1 MDFSERLEKLK
12 VLLSA
17 AGNTVQGRKKLQ
29 KLAYLCQAAG
39 EPLGQSFT
47 FYHYGVYSPTLAD
60 DVQAAAS
67 MQLIDEFDSLGTVTT
82 ILKVPVQVQQSKG
95 FSIVEKLKDKE
106 ARLLEVLTTI
116 LYLNSQGYNGTSL
129 KAKLAAL
136 KGQHSDFFDE
146 AFELAR
152 SEFSVKCEH
161 QCC

>member
-12 VLLSA
+12 ILLSA

-60 DVQAAAS
+60 DVRAAAS
-67 MQLIDEFDSLGTVTT
+67 MQLIDEFDGLGTVITK
-82 ILKVPVQVQQSKG
+82 LKAPVAVAPTKGYALVQ
-95 FSIVEKLKDKE
+95 KLKDKE

-116 LYLNSQGYNGTSL
+116 LYLKSQGYTDAALNS
-129 KAKLAAL
+129 KLTAL
-136 KGQHSDFFDE
+136 KGQHSEFFAE
-146 AFELAR
+146 AFELAQT
-152 SEFSVKCEH
+152 EFSMGQPQRC
-161 QCC
+161 